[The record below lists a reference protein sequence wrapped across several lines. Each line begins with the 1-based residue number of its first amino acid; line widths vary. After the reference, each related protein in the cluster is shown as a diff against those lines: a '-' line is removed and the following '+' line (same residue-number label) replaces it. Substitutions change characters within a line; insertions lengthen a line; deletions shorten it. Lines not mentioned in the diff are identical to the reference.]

1 MPNYVVY
8 TRTYTRTYVEHV
20 VRARD
25 LSTNYPYDLLK
36 LHFHKESLTGFPEN
50 TVFWINREGP
60 SIGFALRSD
69 IQNPPDQG
77 GLE

>member
-1 MPNYVVY
+1 MPHYAVY
-8 TRTYTRTYVEHV
+8 TRTHAEHV

-36 LHFHKESLTGFPEN
+36 LHFHEGSLTGFLEK

-60 SIGFALRSD
+60 SVGFALCSD
-69 IQNPPDQG
+69 RQNPPDPG
-77 GLE
+77 RLE

>member
-1 MPNYVVY
+1 MPNYAVY
-8 TRTYTRTYVEHV
+8 TRTHAGHV

-25 LSTNYPYDLLK
+25 LSSNYPHDLLE
-36 LHFHKESLTGFPEN
+36 LHFHEESLTGFPEN

-60 SIGFALRSD
+60 SVGFALCSD
-69 IQNPPDQG
+69 IQHPPDQG

>member
-8 TRTYTRTYVEHV
+8 TRTHAEHV

-25 LSTNYPYDLLK
+25 LSTNYPYHLLK

-50 TVFWINREGP
+50 TVFWVNREGP

-69 IQNPPDQG
+69 IRNSPDESG
-77 GLE
+77 FE

>member
-1 MPNYVVY
+1 MPDYAIY
-8 TRTYTRTYVEHV
+8 TRTYTGHV
-20 VRARD
+20 ARARD
-25 LSTNYPYDLLK
+25 FSSNYPHDLLK

-60 SIGFALRSD
+60 SVGFALCSD
-69 IQNPPDQG
+69 IRNPSGQD